1 MQNTCVCVYV
11 CVGVWENICDSVC
24 VCLCMYTC
32 ENIHVCV
39 CMCVCVC
46 HIAKCSKCNNFFN
59 VKYLFSHRKHD
70 ALRSSKLFLFLKKN
84 VKYLFSHRNHDPALR
99 SSKLFSSTCL
109 KPSHAISPARR
120 RYVKRG
126 LIRSQKRPN
135 A

>member
-24 VCLCMYTC
+24 LCLCMYTC

-70 ALRSSKLFLFLKKN
+70 ALRSSKLFLF
-84 VKYLFSHRNHDPALR
+84 
-99 SSKLFSSTCL
+99 
-109 KPSHAISPARR
+109 
-120 RYVKRG
+120 
-126 LIRSQKRPN
+126 
-135 A
+135 

>member
-24 VCLCMYTC
+24 LCLCMYTC

-70 ALRSSKLFLFLKKN
+70 ALRSSKLFLLFKKKRKIFVQSPEARPSFAELKVIFKHLSET
-84 VKYLFSHRNHDPALR
+84 VPCDLP
-99 SSKLFSSTCL
+99 SKTQVC
-109 KPSHAISPARR
+109 
-120 RYVKRG
+120 
-126 LIRSQKRPN
+126 QKRPN
-135 A
+135 T

>member
-24 VCLCMYTC
+24 LCLCMYTC

-46 HIAKCSKCNNFFN
+46 HIAKCSKCNNFF
-59 VKYLFSHRKHD
+59 
-70 ALRSSKLFLFLKKN
+70 N